1 MRVLLT
7 PKWLLSHLFVLAM
20 IVAMVNLGFWQ
31 LSRLDER
38 RESNAAIVAAVEQPA
53 IDLADVDASSTPVD
67 YSVVT
72 ASGRYLQ
79 GHELLVAN
87 RSFEG
92 ASGSWMVTPLD
103 LGDGRIVVVVR
114 GWVPRLT
121 LAGVDQRPTDAPIGD
136 VIVEGLAFESVDGGR
151 VAVVDEGE
159 IPQLSRMDLDRYEE
173 VTGLDVMDRWLR
185 LRTQE
190 PPQSG
195 DLPVPVPA
203 PPLDQGPH
211 LSYAFQWFSFSVG
224 TAVVYGLI
232 LRRTRQSSS

>member
-53 IDLADVDASSTPVD
+53 IDLADVDESSTPVD

-79 GHELLVAN
+79 GQELLVAN

-121 LAGVDQRPTDAPIGD
+121 LAGVDERPTDAPIGD

-185 LRTQE
+185 LRTQV